1 MKHYAG
7 DVEYRTDGWLEK
19 NRDPLNNNLTRVLL
33 MPFVEFLQRYEVLT
47 PGIIPCGCMDGRKA
61 SIRMVDMPEPDKTL
75 YSIGTPK
82 IVFKASVHAEL
93 EERCDTLLFDILSRF
108 QATART
114 ITVRRQMKKVL
125 KCAMAIRT
133 IQRITRVYDELR
145 DWPWW
150 QLYTKV
156 RPLLTATRND
166 EELRRKELE
175 LALIKERAEREQR
188 EKEAL
193 ESLKMRLEAEK
204 RNVED
209 LEAERALGID
219 KDSLLKRSKKRELE
233 LEDDVAALQSDLGT
247 LDSQLDRAMANHT
260 YRCSSDWN
268 SINLFSQPT
277 YRATSASRKFP
288 SAIAY
293 ATSLAA
299 PLPTTF
305 AFRTNNVNA
314 GWLLRQHPSRS
325 GRFLKSVWLL

>member
-1 MKHYAG
+1 MRVYGRAQGTDTHGRYA
-7 DVEYRTDGWLEK
+7 RA
-19 NRDPLNNNLTRVLL
+19 RQDP
-33 MPFVEFLQRYEVLT
+33 P
-47 PGIIPCGCMDGRKA
+47 
-61 SIRMVDMPEPDKTL
+61 
-75 YSIGTPK
+75 SIGTPK

-93 EERCDTLLFDILSRF
+93 EERRDTLLFDILSRF

-125 KCAMAIRT
+125 NRAMAIRT
-133 IQRITRVYDELR
+133 IQRNARVYGELR

-166 EELRRKELE
+166 EELRRKGLE

-204 RNVED
+204 RKVEED

-219 KDSLLKRSKKRELE
+219 NDSLLKRSKKRELE

-260 YRCSSDWN
+260 YRCASD
-268 SINLFSQPT
+268 
-277 YRATSASRKFP
+277 
-288 SAIAY
+288 
-293 ATSLAA
+293 
-299 PLPTTF
+299 
-305 AFRTNNVNA
+305 
-314 GWLLRQHPSRS
+314 
-325 GRFLKSVWLL
+325 